1 MGLDN
6 GLLVKSDK
14 RVLTRDML
22 PAGIIYPFENDYN
35 NDIEIAYWRK
45 CWNIRFDVMNHFN
58 WRFESDTQW
67 QFPIDKPEQILELI
81 EILASW
87 LDEERWEE
95 DGNSIWTYKEVR
107 QSIINAIVNCAIIYT
122 FMLNNPDVY
131 LVFYDSY

>member
-1 MGLDN
+1 MGLDS

-14 RVLTRDML
+14 RALTRDML

-45 CWNIRFDVMNHFN
+45 CWNIRQAVMNHFN
-58 WRFESDTQW
+58 WRFESDDQW
-67 QFPIDKPEQILELI
+67 QFSIDKPEQILELI
-81 EILASW
+81 EIFASW

-131 LVFYDSY
+131 CLWYDSY